1 MSESREYAQ
10 RTHEKSESLN
20 GARVRF
26 LLLGLIIGASAIV
39 AFTNDD
45 PSFGTAHVVQQA
57 MPSASTL
64 PGAIASAILPRL
76 PESARIPEV
85 DVNTLPKAAPE
96 PSAAAGKRAAGAK
109 GKKKGEAE
117 DGKKAATAPTA
128 GGEGDMALPPGFQ
141 QVLEGMQGFGGAFKS
156 ED

>member
-1 MSESREYAQ
+1 MSESREQAEQ
-10 RTHEKSESLN
+10 KRESLN

-45 PSFGTAHVVQQA
+45 PSFGTANVVQQA

-64 PGAIASAILPRL
+64 PQAIASAILPRP

-85 DVNTLPKAAPE
+85 DVNKLPKAAPD
-96 PSAAAGKRAAGAK
+96 PSAAAASKRAGNSK
-109 GKKKGEAE
+109 GKKKGEA
-117 DGKKAATAPTA
+117 DDSKKAAAAPNA
-128 GGEGDMALPPGFQ
+128 AGEGEMALPPGFQ
-141 QVLEGMQGFGGAFKS
+141 QVLEGMQGFGSAFKS